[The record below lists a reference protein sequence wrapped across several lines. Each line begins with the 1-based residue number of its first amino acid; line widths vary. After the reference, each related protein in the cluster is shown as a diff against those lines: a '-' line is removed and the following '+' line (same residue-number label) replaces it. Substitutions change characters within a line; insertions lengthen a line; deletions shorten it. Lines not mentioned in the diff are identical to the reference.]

1 MPRKSRE
8 ISGTGIYHVMM
19 RGTNR
24 QNIFED
30 REDYLRFFLS
40 WVIWFILLMSLGNP
54 FRSVV
59 ISTHIAL

>member
-30 REDYLRFFLS
+30 REDYLRFLS
-40 WVIWFILLMSLGNP
+40 ILGVTVGQALCEVGVLSIIW
-54 FRSVV
+54 
-59 ISTHIAL
+59 H